1 MGHRA
6 GVRAR
11 LSWRLLLVP
20 RVVLA
25 IGVIVW
31 ALLRVSLTRRRPR
44 PPRLPPTSDDPVADA
59 LADARPV
66 SRFANEELDV
76 DDLRWI
82 VSVDE
87 WESDD
92 ENGANTVV
100 GLDDT
105 VWSYAD
111 VADDGLADALVD
123 QPGIDAV
130 DHTDREVLLVRSP
143 LSLPDVH
150 AATIRAL
157 LSINRA
163 PRPTPRLR
171 SLRPAVMSAA
181 DFEGHRSP
189 SR

>member
-1 MGHRA
+1 M
-6 GVRAR
+6 
-11 LSWRLLLVP
+11 P